1 MPRDNATNIPHE
13 RRNRARREHGTGT
26 RGTGSG
32 VRRPRPHAVSGARP
46 TTVPQPGRVRGWLA
60 VLVLGLLLG
69 ACAAPP
75 KEAPDAAEA
84 VERAA
89 RLVEDGRPL
98 AAVRIYRDL
107 AAAAEPAER
116 QRWHLR
122 IVELLFDEG
131 YPELALEW
139 HRRLDA
145 EPIPDGLAER
155 KQVVDAQAAVARRQG
170 VRALRLLPEIEPDMP
185 DVLKARILA
194 TRADAH
200 DLAGQP
206 RPALAARIER
216 GRLLETPEAIE
227 RNHDAI
233 WALLQT
239 VPAERL
245 GQLAELPDAPELRG
259 WAELARAVRNA
270 RLGERPVTEA
280 LDEWQRR
287 FRDHP
292 AAERFVATLRERVLA
307 ELTYPERIAL
317 LLPLSG
323 PLADAGAAIR
333 DGLLAA
339 YYNQPD
345 YIQRPEIA
353 LYDTGADGLEPGAAY
368 ARAVADGAAFVIGPL
383 DKAAVATLADR
394 VELEVP
400 VLSLNYLPEGSVR
413 PPSNL
418 YQFGLLPED
427 EARQAA
433 EAAIQNNHFNA
444 IALVPDGDWG
454 ERMLTAFASRFEELG
469 GVLLGAA
476 QYNSRATDYGR
487 PIQSVLNLDRS
498 YARERMLQSTIGRD
512 VRFEPR
518 RRQDVEVVFLAA
530 MPRQARLLEPQLE
543 FHRAADLPA
552 YATSHV
558 FSGTPDADADWDMN
572 GLFFTEIPWLLD
584 NLRTPDALFRE
595 VSTLWPGIHGRY
607 PRLYALGIDAFS
619 VLPHLERLDADA
631 GVGGGLT
638 GRTGRLTLDQR
649 RRIRR
654 QLQWAWFDKGV
665 PIPVSRPEAVD
676 ELDVELELDAAVGA
690 DVRERTDGP

>member
-1 MPRDNATNIPHE
+1 MSRSTPTAIP
-13 RRNRARREHGTGT
+13 APG
-26 RGTGSG
+26 
-32 VRRPRPHAVSGARP
+32 RRPC
-46 TTVPQPGRVRGWLA
+46 GRLA
-60 VLVLGLLLG
+60 VLTLALLLG

-75 KEAPDAAEA
+75 KEAEAPDADAA
-84 VERAA
+84 RERAA
-89 RLVEDGRPL
+89 RLIEDGRPL
-98 AAVRIYRDL
+98 AAVRLYRDV
-107 AAAAEPAER
+107 AEEAEPAER

-139 HRRLDA
+139 HRRVDA
-145 EPIPDGLAER
+145 EPIPDELSER
-155 KQVVDAQAAVARRQG
+155 KRVVDAQAAVARRQG
-170 VRALRLLPEIEPDMP
+170 VRALRLLPGIQTDMP
-185 DVLKARILA
+185 DALKARILA

-206 RPALAARIER
+206 GPALADRIER
-216 GRLLETPEAIE
+216 GRLLEASAAIE
-227 RNHDAI
+227 RNNDAI

-239 VPAERL
+239 VPVERL
-245 GQLAELPDAPELRG
+245 EQLARFPGAPVLRG
-259 WAELARAVRNA
+259 WAELARAVRGA

-287 FRDHP
+287 FLDHP

-323 PLADAGAAIR
+323 PLADAGAAVR

-345 YIQRPEIA
+345 YIQRPAIA
-353 LYDTGADGLEPGAAY
+353 LYDTGADGLDPESAY
-368 ARAVADGAAFVIGPL
+368 ERALAEGAAFVIGPL
-383 DKAAVATLADR
+383 EKQAVAALADR
-394 VELEVP
+394 GELEVP
-400 VLSLNYLPEGSVR
+400 VLSLNYLPGGSPP

-454 ERMLTAFASRFEELG
+454 ERMLDAFARRFVELG

-476 QYNSRATDYGR
+476 EYNSRATDYAR
-487 PIQSVLNLDRS
+487 PIRSVLNLDRS
-498 YARERMLQSTIGRD
+498 YARARRLRSTIGREA
-512 VRFEPR
+512 RFEPR

-543 FHRAADLPA
+543 FHRAADLPT

-558 FSGTPDADADWDMN
+558 FSGTPDPDADWDMN

-584 NLRTPDALFRE
+584 NLHEPDEVFRA
-595 VSTLWPGIHGRY
+595 VAAHWPRIHGRY
-607 PRLYALGIDAFS
+607 PRLYALGMDAFS
-619 VLPHLERLDADA
+619 VLPHLERMGEDADA
-631 GVGGGLT
+631 GGGLT
-638 GRTGRLTLDQR
+638 GRTGRLTVDER
-649 RRIRR
+649 NRVRR
-654 QLQWAWFDKGV
+654 QLRWAWFDKGV
-665 PIPVSRPEAVD
+665 PVAVSRPEAVD
-676 ELDVELELDAAVGA
+676 ELDLDLDLDVDAPVGA
-690 DVRERTDGP
+690 DIRERADDS